1 MNQSVTM
8 NPMLFDPFNK
18 AVSFAMEN
26 GKPSISY
33 KYDEPGV
40 KVLENGDV
48 EFSMNAPTAETVEV
62 CGFGGT
68 MGSDKI
74 SLEKCED
81 GYFRKTVS
89 GMGKG
94 FLYHRWFVDGVQV
107 MNPSDNFAYG
117 CFGMTNFLE
126 LPQPDKDFWY
136 IKDVPHGDVRLHTY
150 VSSETEHFKQCYVYT
165 PPCFGQDKSK
175 KYPVMYILHGVG
187 ESESGWLWNGK
198 LNFIMDNLLAEKK
211 CSEMLVVIVCGY
223 AFKKGEN
230 TVFFP
235 GDFGKELTESL
246 IPYIESNYP
255 VLKGR
260 NNRALAGLS
269 LGSAQ
274 STQIVSRFQNL
285 FSHLGVFSGMR
296 DIEADIIL
304 KQNEQYPMNTVL
316 MTCGTGEKGL
326 DVSQKEYTD
335 RFKAL
340 GVNSD
345 QRSYEGFHEWHVWRE
360 SARDFA
366 SMIFTGDLVND
377 DSEPSFEYKEPVLS
391 KETMDTQTFEQHIGM
406 FDPVYKGLIFDFD
419 KEGRPAGRYFD
430 EHHGANIID
439 ASTGKVSFWF
449 KGGSAAKDIKVD
461 IWGVGKY
468 DLTKEKDSEW
478 WTATVDSIPS
488 GFHYY
493 WLVVNGVNA
502 VDANAPVGYG
512 GFRAVN
518 FFEMPEEDFELY
530 RLRQVPHGTV
540 HLNYF
545 KSDVTGREKLC
556 YVYTP
561 AGYDNSDKEYPVLY
575 LQHGGGED
583 ENGWIWQG
591 KMCCIA
597 DNLLAEGKME
607 PMIIVMNTG
616 YAFPENGKWHP
627 ALTAFNE
634 EMPGY
639 CVEFIEKTYRTK
651 KDRHN
656 RAMAGLSMGGMMT
669 QNVVFSHPEL
679 FANAGIFSGGLPIE
693 GPEGDYSN
701 ILLNKEKFEETF
713 DVLFASCGE
722 SEEMI
727 SHIKES
733 AERINASGGK
743 AYTFFTEG
751 GHEWKVWRRSLA
763 EFLPKLFK

>member
-1 MNQSVTM
+1 MNQAITM
-8 NPMLFDPFNK
+8 NPMLFDPFNRV
-18 AVSFAMEN
+18 VSFTPKDDGFPE
-26 GKPSISY
+26 ICY
-33 KYDEPGV
+33 LEDEPGV

-48 EFSMNAPTAETVEV
+48 VFSMKAPTAETVEV
-62 CGFGGT
+62 SGFGGT
-68 MGSDKI
+68 MGSDKY

-89 GMGKG
+89 GIGKG

-117 CFGMTNFLE
+117 CFGMTNFME
-126 LPQPDKDFWY
+126 VPQPGKDFWY

-150 VSSETEHFKQCYVYT
+150 VSKETEHFKQCYVYT
-165 PPCFGQDKSK
+165 PPCYGEDPQK

-211 CSEMLVVIVCGY
+211 CREMLVVIVCGY

-235 GDFGKELTESL
+235 GDFGKELTESV

-260 NNRALAGLS
+260 KNRALAGLS

-274 STQIVSRFQNL
+274 SIQIVSRFQNL
-285 FSHLGVFSGMR
+285 FAHLGVFSGMR
-296 DIEADIIL
+296 DIEAKVIL
-304 KQNEQYPMNTVL
+304 EQNAEYPMETVL
-316 MTCGTGEKGL
+316 MTCGIDEKGL
-326 DVSQKEYTD
+326 DVSQKEFTD
-335 RFKAL
+335 QFKAL

-345 QRSYEGFHEWHVWRE
+345 QRSFEGHHEWHVWRE

-366 SMIFTGDLVND
+366 CMIFGGDCVND
-377 DSEPSFEYKEPVLS
+377 DSEPVFEYTEPVLPI
-391 KETMDTQTFEQHIGM
+391 ETMDEQTFEQHVGM

-419 KEGRPAGRYFD
+419 SEGRPAGRYFD
-430 EHHGANIID
+430 EHHGANILD
-439 ASTGKVSFWF
+439 ASTGKASFWF
-449 KGGSAAKDIKVD
+449 KGGAAKEVAVD
-461 IWGVGKY
+461 VWGVGKY
-468 DLTKEKDSEW
+468 SMTREADSDW
-478 WTATVDSIPS
+478 WSVTVDSIPS

-493 WLVVNGVNA
+493 WLVVNGVNT

-518 FFEMPEEDFELY
+518 FFEMPEEDFDLY

-545 KSDVTGREKLC
+545 KSDITGRYKLC

-561 AGYDNSDKEYPVLY
+561 AGYDTGDKEYPVLY

-591 KMCCIA
+591 KMRNIV
-597 DNLLAEGKME
+597 DNLLDAGKIE
-607 PMIIVMNTG
+607 PMIIVMNAG
-616 YAFPENGKWHP
+616 YAFPESGEWHP
-627 ALTAFNE
+627 SLTGFTE
-634 EMPGY
+634 EMPGC
-639 CVEFIEKTYRTK
+639 CVDFIDQTYRTRKAK
-651 KDRHN
+651 KD

-669 QNVVFSHPEL
+669 QHVVLAHPDL
-679 FANAGIFSGGLPIE
+679 FGSAGIFSGGVPM
-693 GPEGDYSN
+693 
-701 ILLNKEKFEETF
+701 EEPAL
-713 DVLFASCGE
+713 DVLFVSCGE
-722 SEEMI
+722 QEDMI
-727 SHIKES
+727 NPIKEN
-733 AERINASGGK
+733 AEKMNASGK
-743 AYTFFTEG
+743 KVNTFFTEG

-763 EFLPKLFK
+763 EFLPLLFK

>member
-1 MNQSVTM
+1 MNQAITM
-8 NPMLFDPFNK
+8 NPMLFDPFNR
-18 AVSFAMEN
+18 AVSFGQKD
-26 GKPSISY
+26 GKPSVCY
-33 KYDEPGV
+33 LEDEPGV

-68 MGSDKI
+68 MGSEKI
-74 SLEKCED
+74 SLAKCED

-89 GMGKG
+89 GIGKG

-117 CFGMTNFLE
+117 CFGMTNFME
-126 LPQPDKDFWY
+126 IPQPGKDFWH

-150 VSSETEHFKQCYVYT
+150 VSSETNHFKQCYVYT
-165 PPCFGQDKSK
+165 PPCFGQDKEK

-211 CSEMLVVIVCGY
+211 CHEMIVVIVCGY

-235 GDFGKELTESL
+235 GDFGKELTESV

-274 STQIVSRFQNL
+274 SIQIVSRFQNL
-285 FSHLGVFSGMR
+285 FAHLGVFSGMR
-296 DIEADIIL
+296 DIEAKVIL
-304 KQNEQYPMNTVL
+304 EQNKKYPMKTVL
-316 MTCGTGEKGL
+316 MTCGTGEEGL
-326 DVSQKEYTD
+326 GSSQEEFTD
-335 RFKAL
+335 QFKAL

-345 QRSYEGFHEWHVWRE
+345 QRSYEGFHEWQVWRE

-366 SMIFTGDLVND
+366 SMIFNGEAVND
-377 DSEPSFEYKEPVLS
+377 DNEAIFEYKEPVLS
-391 KETMDTQTFEQHIGM
+391 KDTMDTQTFEQHIGM

-419 KEGRPAGRYFD
+419 SEGRPAGRYFD
-430 EHHGANIID
+430 EHHGASIID
-439 ASTGKVSFWF
+439 SKTGKASFWF
-449 KGGSAAKDIKVD
+449 KGGSAKEIAVD

-468 DLTKEKDSEW
+468 SMVKEADSDW
-478 WTATVDSIPS
+478 WSVVVDAIPS

-493 WLVVNGVNA
+493 WLVVNGVNT

-518 FFEMPEEDFELY
+518 FFEMPENDFELY

-545 KSDVTGREKLC
+545 KSDVTGRTKLC

-561 AGYDNSDKEYPVLY
+561 AGYDDSGKEYPVLY

-591 KMCCIA
+591 KMCNIA
-597 DNLLAEGKME
+597 DNLLAEGKIE

-616 YAFPENGKWHP
+616 YAFPESGEWHP
-627 ALTAFNE
+627 ALTAFTE
-634 EMPGY
+634 EMPGC
-639 CVEFIEKTYRTK
+639 CVDFIDKTYRTK
-651 KDRHN
+651 KARHN

-669 QNVVFSHPEL
+669 QHVVFAHPEL

-693 GPEGDYSN
+693 GPEGDFSG
-701 ILLNKEKFEETF
+701 ILLNKEKFAETF

-722 SEEMI
+722 QEGMF

-733 AERINASGGK
+733 AQRITESGNK
-743 AYTFFTEG
+743 VFTFFTEG

-763 EFLPKLFK
+763 EFLPKLFR